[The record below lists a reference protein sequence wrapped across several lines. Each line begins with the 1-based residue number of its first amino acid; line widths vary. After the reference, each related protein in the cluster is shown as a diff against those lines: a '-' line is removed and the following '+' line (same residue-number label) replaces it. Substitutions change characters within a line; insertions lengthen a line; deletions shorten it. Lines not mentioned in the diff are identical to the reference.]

1 MDHQNI
7 CRLRC
12 LTTSMLHILGGGLD
26 AEDLL
31 FTPLT
36 HLGPQSHGFL
46 LPRSLEIAC
55 VGRSYSGQ
63 SGYSK
68 NRDQKVR
75 EKISGGGNMGCG
87 TKESDFIGRAR
98 STDNGE

>member
-1 MDHQNI
+1 MAPHRPRKSAPTEYATDE
-7 CRLRC
+7 
-12 LTTSMLHILGGGLD
+12 
-26 AEDLL
+26 EDMR
-31 FTPLT
+31 PL
-36 HLGPQSHGFL
+36 S
-46 LPRSLEIAC
+46 
-55 VGRSYSGQ
+55 GRSYSGQ

-98 STDNGE
+98 SSDNGE

>member
-1 MDHQNI
+1 MGEIITIKVISNQKAL
-7 CRLRC
+7 LR
-12 LTTSMLHILGGGLD
+12 
-26 AEDLL
+26 AENR
-31 FTPLT
+31 FSKRPL
-36 HLGPQSHGFL
+36 S
-46 LPRSLEIAC
+46 
-55 VGRSYSGQ
+55 GRSYSGQ

-98 STDNGE
+98 SSDNGE